1 MGKFLRLV
9 NGIPKSIDEAA
20 SLPIYDESLNVASTI
35 TAGTNVTLPNGGT
48 YDGQELEVYFNGQ
61 VLDDVVDYTFV
72 GSPPRTQVQFTFNL
86 EPGDRIRFRKVRGA

>member
-9 NGIPKSIDEAA
+9 NGIPRSFEEAA
-20 SLPIYDESLNVASTI
+20 GTPIYDERFDVVSTI
-35 TAGTNVTLPNGGT
+35 TAGTNVTLPSSGT

-61 VLDDVVDYTFV
+61 VLDDVIDFTFV

-86 EPGDRIRFRKVRGA
+86 EPGDVIRFRKIRGA